1 MSFLLELQLLPNGQ
15 RLRGHDH
22 FWDVIREKGAAG
34 AEFTVLEIVEKT
46 NAHKATVHDFILR
59 LTRAE
64 PVIVEPCGWRGEG
77 HWRQRTFRLV
87 RTPLETPSLRRD
99 GKTGLYGRA
108 RQQMWNVIRH
118 SGAQTID
125 ATDVAML
132 AATDTVAINLGSAK
146 EYLQRLAAA
155 GYLAVAQKAAQH
167 RLERYRLRPEMDTGP
182 LAPKLLRT
190 RVVYDPNKRQLVGSS
205 VAEEIE

>member
-1 MSFLLELQLLPNGQ
+1 
-15 RLRGHDH
+15 
-22 FWDVIREKGAAG
+22 
-34 AEFTVLEIVEKT
+34 
-46 NAHKATVHDFILR
+46 
-59 LTRAE
+59 
-64 PVIVEPCGWRGEG
+64 
-77 HWRQRTFRLV
+77 
-87 RTPLETPSLRRD
+87 
-99 GKTGLYGRA
+99 
-108 RQQMWNVIRH
+108 
-118 SGAQTID
+118 
-125 ATDVAML
+125 ML